1 MTVAPARPET
11 ERERLSGARVPLLV
25 ASLIVAVLA
34 FQLNASLLTPAI
46 PAMAIDLHASAGVVS
61 QVQSLFFLSGSVL
74 GMVVSRWSDTIG
86 RRRALLVTM
95 AALLVGT
102 LLTVTAPS
110 LPLLLTGRVL
120 QGTSSAA
127 LTIAFLV
134 LSEELTAKQFGISV
148 GVVTAVNGGLGG
160 LDGYIGGAITDTFGW
175 RAVFVVILVV
185 AVLGTLSVIAFV
197 PRVRRTAARRMDWL
211 GATILGAFLVGFS
224 QFVSE
229 VPSRGIADARTLLW
243 LAVAVLAA
251 VAFVLVE
258 RRVAQP
264 LIAVPALR
272 ARTAWPVLLC
282 TFLTLSGVFASTNF
296 TIVVLSQD
304 GPNGFGL
311 NAAMSGLLFLTPT
324 AIAGLLTAPAAGWIA
339 QRIGWVRSLR
349 VATGG
354 ILLISVALAF
364 SATDKWVVFGL
375 LIVMGVF
382 YLGLYQATANG
393 LSVLNAPADA
403 PGSLPGIHG
412 ACFGLGAGTG
422 VALVG
427 PAVSAGTPEGYH
439 LALWISVALTAAAFV
454 AALVLRPTPNALPAG
469 ARSEGTATA

>member
-1 MTVAPARPET
+1 MTVAPARPEA

-25 ASLIVAVLA
+25 GSLIVAVLA

-95 AALLVGT
+95 VALLVGT

-185 AVLGTLSVIAFV
+185 AVLGTLAVIAFV

-229 VPSRGIADARTLLW
+229 VPARGIADGRTLLW
-243 LAVAVLAA
+243 LALAVVAA

-364 SATDKWVVFGL
+364 SATDEWVVFGL

-469 ARSEGTATA
+469 ARSEGAATA

>member
-46 PAMAIDLHASAGVVS
+46 PAMAVDLHASAGVVS

-95 AALLVGT
+95 TALLVGT
-102 LLTVTAPS
+102 LLTVTASS

-148 GVVTAVNGGLGG
+148 GVVTAVSGGLGG

-272 ARTAWPVLLC
+272 ARTAWPVPLC

-339 QRIGWVRSLR
+339 HRIGWVRSLR

-469 ARSEGTATA
+469 ARSEGAATA

>member
-1 MTVAPARPET
+1 MPIAPTPTLPGAAPTRLHGPRVA
-11 ERERLSGARVPLLV
+11 LLV
-25 ASLIVAVLA
+25 GALIVAVLA

-46 PAMAIDLHASAGVVS
+46 PAMAVDLHASTGVVS

-95 AALLVGT
+95 GALLAGT
-102 LLTVTAPS
+102 VLTVTASS

-127 LTIAFLV
+127 MTIAFLV
-134 LSEELTAKQFGISV
+134 LSEELTAKQFGVSV

-160 LDGYIGGAITDTFGW
+160 LDGYIGGAVTDAFGW

-197 PRVRRTAARRMDWL
+197 PRVRRSAARRMDWL
-211 GATILGAFLVGFS
+211 GASVLGAFLVGFS

-229 VPSRGIADARTLLW
+229 VPSRGLADPVTTIW
-243 LAVAVLAA
+243 LAVAVVAA

-258 RRVAQP
+258 RRVEQP

-272 ARTAWPVLLC
+272 ARTAWPVLMC

-296 TIVVLSQD
+296 TLVVLSQD
-304 GPNGFGL
+304 GREGFGL

-349 VATGG
+349 LATGA
-354 ILLISVALAF
+354 ILVISIALAF
-364 SATDKWVVFGL
+364 LALDKWVTFGL
-375 LIVMGVF
+375 LIAMGVF

-439 LALWISVALTAAAFV
+439 LALWVSVALTAAAFA
-454 AALVLRPTPNALPAG
+454 AALVLRPTRTLCPPEHAPK
-469 ARSEGTATA
+469 EP